1 MAQPE
6 YHTTVVTAFYPL
18 PGNKKH
24 SFDKYVQWINNFCHC
39 VRAPILAFLPAG
51 DLADAVQ
58 KILTKHQRTFRII
71 RRPYDSLAYG
81 TPEWLEYWNYNHT
94 HDPSNNIVCPEMYR
108 IWANKCIFLEE
119 AMALRQWDTP
129 DYVWCDMGCWREPN
143 LAHSG
148 WPRRLEQTQ
157 VLWIENLSQMTAE
170 AGAAEAAGKASSLE
184 ALALAVPTTN
194 RFCIAGAQFG
204 GPIASLLLFTQ
215 TVASAFEIYRR
226 RRILAHTDQQV
237 MATAALWLQAE
248 RKPILNFLAPHEYEM
263 PPGANRWF
271 AFQILWRRDAY

>member
-1 MAQPE
+1 MAKPE
-6 YHTTVVTAFYPL
+6 YQTTVVTAFYPL

-51 DLADAVQ
+51 DLADAVE
-58 KILTKHQRTFRII
+58 KALTVQDRTFRII

-81 TPEWLEYWNYNHT
+81 TPEWLEYWNYNHA
-94 HDPSNNIVCPEMYR
+94 HDPSNLIVCPEMYR

-119 AMALRQWDTP
+119 AMAIRQWDTP

-143 LAHSG
+143 LATPG

-157 VLWIENLSQMTAE
+157 VLWIENLAAFQAETQTA
-170 AGAAEAAGKASSLE
+170 KAPTLE
-184 ALALAVPTTN
+184 ALALSVPTTN

-204 GPIASLLLFTQ
+204 GPIQALVLFTQ

-226 RRILAHTDQQV
+226 HRILAHTDQQV

-248 RKPILNFLAPHEYEM
+248 SKPILNVLAPYDLPHQV
-263 PPGANRWF
+263 NRWF
-271 AFQILWRRDAY
+271 AFQHLWKPDPF